1 MKKILSILGTNWIH
15 ILGFYIT
22 TYVSLILFKLIGIEE
37 GQDEWGELL
46 LLTPFTIILLFFIY
60 GLMFIG
66 GFYGSVLLLDVIGF
80 SIFKNKIRAVLLIE
94 WILII
99 LPFIQWAFDYE
110 YWLWLTLSL
119 SFLVTQW
126 IRKHKI
132 EKILKNVA

>member
-1 MKKILSILGTNWIH
+1 MKKTLSILGTNWIH

-22 TYVSLILFKLIGIEE
+22 TYVSLILFKLIGVEE
-37 GQDEWGELL
+37 NQDEWRELL
-46 LLTPFTIILLFFIY
+46 LISPFTIILLFFVY
-60 GLMFIG
+60 GLMIIG
-66 GFYGSVLLLDVIGF
+66 GFYGSILLLDVIGF
-80 SIFKNKIRAVLLIE
+80 SIFRNKVTTVLFIE

-99 LPFIQWAFDYE
+99 LPFVQWAFDYE

-126 IRKHKI
+126 IRKQKI